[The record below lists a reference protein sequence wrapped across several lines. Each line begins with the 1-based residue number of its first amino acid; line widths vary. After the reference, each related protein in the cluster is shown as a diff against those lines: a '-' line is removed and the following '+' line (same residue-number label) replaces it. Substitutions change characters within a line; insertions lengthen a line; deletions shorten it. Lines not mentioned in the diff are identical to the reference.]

1 VSEPPVLVVRDDAAA
16 RGFAPFAGARAW
28 GTMPAGP
35 LPIAERWGA
44 AFPNYSVRVLG
55 APWLAAQT
63 DADCPPRAEE
73 QLPAGTIVAESRA
86 AVALAAAPG
95 ADAWT
100 MDGHLAAVRL
110 SAPVASASLPE
121 VALSTLTTPES
132 EHVEVDGAW
141 LTAPWDLL
149 TMLERD
155 LAADLQALLPT
166 LADDASITPRCIR
179 GPHAVLIEPG
189 AVVEPYVVFDTTEGP
204 IVLRSGARVAAFTRL
219 AGPLYVGPRTQLL
232 GGRIGHSVLGPE
244 CRVHGDVHA
253 CILAGYVN
261 KAHEGFVGHSVIGR
275 WANLGAGTTT
285 SNLKNSYGTVRAWTP
300 RGEQDTGRLFLGSLI
315 GEHAKF
321 GIGTMLGTGTV
332 VGPGANVFGTLRPP
346 KVVPPFAW
354 GDAPPYETFSRE
366 KFVTVAERVMA
377 RRAVVLSAAQRETLG
392 RIHDILTAD
401 AP

>member
-1 VSEPPVLVVRDDAAA
+1 VSEAPVLVVRDDAIA

-35 LPIAERWGA
+35 LPIAERWGV
-44 AFPNYSVRVLG
+44 AFPEHALRVLG

-63 DADCPPRAEE
+63 DAGCPPHAEE

-86 AVALAAAPG
+86 VVALAAAPA

-100 MDGHLAAVRL
+100 MDGQLAAVRL
-110 SAPVASASLPE
+110 AAPVMASSLQD
-121 VALSTLTTPES
+121 VALSTLARPEAVR
-132 EHVEVDGAW
+132 VEVEGDW
-141 LTAPWDLL
+141 LTAPWGLL
-149 TMLERD
+149 TMLESG
-155 LAADLQALLPT
+155 LVADLHALLPT
-166 LADDASITPRCIR
+166 LNDDASITPRSIR
-179 GPHAVLIEPG
+179 GEHAVVIEPG
-189 AVVEPYVVFDTTEGP
+189 AVVEPYVMFDATEGP
-204 IVLRSGARVAAFTRL
+204 IVVRTGARVAAFTRL

-300 RGEQDTGRLFLGSLI
+300 RGEQDTGRLFLGSLV

-321 GIGTMLGTGTV
+321 GIGAMLGTGTV
-332 VGPGANVFGTLRPP
+332 VGAGANVFGTLRPP

-366 KFVTVAERVMA
+366 KFVTVAERVMS

-392 RIHDILTAD
+392 RIHDVLTAD